1 MGPDKKKI
9 EALEKKMADLGIQ
22 KADILEKFIRA
33 SGRGGQKVNK
43 TSSAVFLLHEPTGIS
58 VKVGKHRSQYLNRFI
73 ALRSLV
79 EKIEAKEKGIPDRE
93 SQKIARLKKQKQ
105 RRKRKTRK
113 KLENGPASSGA

>member
-58 VKVGKHRSQYLNRFI
+58 IKVGKHRSQYLNRFI

-105 RRKRKTRK
+105 RRKRKARK
-113 KLENGPASSGA
+113 KLENGQANSGS

>member
-113 KLENGPASSGA
+113 KLENGQANSGA